1 MSRIAILG
9 GGSWGTG
16 LAIALG
22 HSRRKHEIRIW
33 VREPAIAQGIR
44 ERHENPVYLP
54 GCVLPPCVDASTDVQ
69 EALHEAYI
77 VIGVVPSAHAR
88 EVFTQALPHI
98 SPESIIVNA
107 TKGLEPATRLR
118 MSQVIEQV
126 FALRTVPRIAVIS
139 GPSFALE
146 VARGEPT
153 AVALASE
160 DRGLATFLQ
169 EEFAGPSFRLYT
181 NDDVLGVELAG
192 AAKNVIA
199 IAAGACQGL
208 GLGHNTLASLITR
221 GLAEMT
227 RLVIALGGKP
237 ETLSGLAGLG
247 DLVLTCTGTLSRN
260 RHVGF
265 ELGRGRQL
273 AEILGEMNMIAEG
286 VGTTAALLA
295 LARDHRIELPITEQV
310 HSILHLG
317 NSPQD
322 AIRAIMERPLKRE

>member
-1 MSRIAILG
+1 VSRIAILG

-16 LAIALG
+16 LAIVLG

-33 VREPAIAQGIR
+33 VREMAVAQAIC

-54 GCVLPPCVDASTDVQ
+54 GCPVPSTVQASSDIQEVLQDARM
-69 EALHEAYI
+69 
-77 VIGVVPSAHAR
+77 VIGVVPSAFAR
-88 EVFTQALPHI
+88 EVYSLAWPHI
-98 SPESIIVNA
+98 SSECVVVSA
-107 TKGLEPATRLR
+107 TKGLEPATHQR

-126 FALRTVPRIAVIS
+126 FSLRAVPRMAVLS

-153 AVALASE
+153 AVVLASHDRALAM
-160 DRGLATFLQ
+160 FLQ
-169 EEFAGPSFRLYT
+169 EEFAGPTFRLYT

-208 GLGHNTLASLITR
+208 GLGHNTLAALITR

-227 RLVIALGGKP
+227 RLVVAVGGKP
-237 ETLSGLAGLG
+237 DTLSGLAGLG

-265 ELGRGRQL
+265 ELGRGRAL
-273 AEILGEMNMIAEG
+273 AEILEEMKMVAEG

-295 LARDHRIELPITEQV
+295 LARDHRIDLPITEQV

-317 NSPQD
+317 NAPQD
-322 AIRAIMERPLKRE
+322 AIRAIMERPLRRE